1 MLDHLTALLDRLCMP
16 LLAGSAMLGGTVLAT
31 GSPVDGWATL
41 WEKGG
46 IALVMAVCAYLLGKA
61 AVPPTIKFITDYL
74 NTLELRNAE
83 NAKRWE
89 ARMDAK
95 DAQFLEALR
104 EERESRAAT
113 EKAFTTALDV
123 HRNET
128 VGAIQDQ
135 TQIFENLVEQLSDRP
150 CQAKTFKFNEP
161 SGPAGK

>member
-1 MLDHLTALLDRLCMP
+1 MP
-16 LLAGSAMLGGTVLAT
+16 MLAGSAMLGGTVLAT
-31 GSPVDGWATL
+31 GGPMDGWATL

-46 IALVMAVCAYLLGKA
+46 IALVMAACAYLLGKA

-95 DAQFLEALR
+95 DAQFLDALR

-135 TQIFENLVEQLSDRP
+135 TEVFQTLVERLGERP
-150 CQAKTFKFNEP
+150 CQAASFKIHEP
-161 SGPAGK
+161 SRPAGK